1 MEMLGWRDGLEGRW
15 REWKQL
21 EDALGRTLAGR
32 TVLRVAGK
40 RPPRGMTTGAG
51 AHSMRLSEGQEAAG
65 AYNAGLA
72 CFCLGE
78 LDTEGRAAFLENW
91 HKRLQSGATAIVADR
106 RGKGCE
112 TAFEL
117 HELFAAGGTGI
128 DVQVGR
134 TYWWVRYEVR

>member
-15 REWKQL
+15 REWRQL
-21 EDALGRTLAGR
+21 EAALGRTLAGR

-40 RPPRGMTTGAG
+40 RTPRVMKTGAP
-51 AHSMRLSEGQEAAG
+51 SMQLPEGQDTSG
-65 AYNAGLA
+65 TYNAGLA

-78 LDTEGRAAFLENW
+78 LDTEERAEFLANW
-91 HKRLQSGATAIVADR
+91 HKQLQSGTTAIVADR
-106 RGKGCE
+106 RGRGCE